1 VCVLYGCEEKQGF
14 SLYGINLLV
23 FITEM
28 ESVYC
33 VVRTETL
40 NIIQVLD
47 FKLSSCSECCV
58 LSSG

>member
-1 VCVLYGCEEKQGF
+1 MCVLYGCEEKQGF